1 MRRERFLI
9 VDTLSLLVLW
19 IVMACGAYAVAKSRG
34 RNSRLWF
41 AIGLVIG
48 PFAILLVAM
57 LPLGPNAK
65 KGYQ

>member
-1 MRRERFLI
+1 M
-9 VDTLSLLVLW
+9 DSLPLFVLW

-34 RNSRLWF
+34 RNRHLWF
-41 AIGLVIG
+41 AVGLMIG
-48 PFAILLVAM
+48 PFAILIVAL

>member
-1 MRRERFLI
+1 
-9 VDTLSLLVLW
+9 VNSLTFFVLW

-41 AIGLVIG
+41 AIGLMLG
-48 PFAILLVAM
+48 PFAILIVAL